1 MSLARMMQMAAAGVS
16 AAGGDPYFS
25 NVTCLLHFDGSNGG
39 TTFADSS
46 GNCTITGNAN
56 AVTTTAEIKYGSASL
71 DCSAGNAYVYVSS
84 ASTGVMDFGTGDF
97 TIECWMYRTSSGSRD
112 FVCDTRQ
119 NTGNTGSFFLVV
131 GTDNKLEWS
140 ANNISNSAKSTGT
153 VPINQWVHLAVSR
166 EGTDIRLFIDGNL
179 ENTSTLSS
187 SLVDD
192 TNGTYPPIIATTGY
206 TWGATAPALNGYMDD
221 FRVTKGVARYTAS
234 FTPPIEPFPDSGTS
248 PAPAEW
254 TDPDLANASY
264 DSVSFSV
271 AGQETSPEALFFKP
285 DGAKMYVLGATGD
298 DVNEYDLSI
307 AWDISTASYVQNFS
321 VASEE
326 LGPSGL
332 FFKPDGSKMYITG
345 FDGDDVNE
353 YDLSAAWDVS
363 TASFLQNFSVSG
375 QDTAPRGLFFKPDGT
390 KMYVS
395 GTTNDAVFEYSLS
408 IAWGISTASYVQS
421 FSVVT
426 QDNAPEDVSFN
437 PDGDK
442 MYIVGDQANRVY
454 EYDLSTAWDI
464 STATYNSISFGVGT
478 QETSPNGVFFKS
490 DGSKMYVVG
499 SGTDTIYQ
507 YSTA

>member
-187 SLVDD
+187 SLVDG
-192 TNGTYPPIIATTGY
+192 TNGTYPPIIATTGF
-206 TWGATAPALNGYMDD
+206 TWGTTAPALNGYMDD

-234 FTPPIEPFPDSGTS
+234 FTPPTEPFPDSGTS

-271 AGQETSPEALFFKP
+271 AGQEMFFK
-285 DGAKMYVLGATGD
+285 A
-298 DVNEYDLSI
+298 
-307 AWDISTASYVQNFS
+307 
-321 VASEE
+321 
-326 LGPSGL
+326 
-332 FFKPDGSKMYITG
+332 
-345 FDGDDVNE
+345 
-353 YDLSAAWDVS
+353 
-363 TASFLQNFSVSG
+363 
-375 QDTAPRGLFFKPDGT
+375 
-390 KMYVS
+390 
-395 GTTNDAVFEYSLS
+395 
-408 IAWGISTASYVQS
+408 
-421 FSVVT
+421 
-426 QDNAPEDVSFN
+426 
-437 PDGDK
+437 
-442 MYIVGDQANRVY
+442 
-454 EYDLSTAWDI
+454 
-464 STATYNSISFGVGT
+464 
-478 QETSPNGVFFKS
+478 
-490 DGSKMYVVG
+490 DGSKMYVIG
-499 SGTDTIYQ
+499 ITTDTIYQ

>member
-97 TIECWMYRTSSGSRD
+97 TIECWIYRTSSGSRD

-192 TNGTYPPIIATTGY
+192 TNGTYPPIIATTGF
-206 TWGATAPALNGYMDD
+206 TWGTTAPALNGYMDD